1 MIKKLHL
8 MQEYIKFHNHSI
20 DKSLHDFISKELKNE
35 KIKLDKIFWTK
46 LSNIISELE
55 NRRINLIERR
65 VFLQNKITNWHK
77 KNKGKFFNI
86 NNL

>member
-1 MIKKLHL
+1 

-55 NRRINLIERR
+55 RP
-65 VFLQNKITNWHK
+65 
-77 KNKGKFFNI
+77 
-86 NNL
+86 

>member
-1 MIKKLHL
+1 
-8 MQEYIKFHNHSI
+8 MQEYIKFHNHNI
-20 DKSLHDFISKELKNE
+20 DKTLHDFICKELKSE
-35 KIKLDKIFWTK
+35 KIKLDKIFWKK

-55 NRRINLIERR
+55 NRRINLLEKRA
-65 VFLQNKITNWHK
+65 FLQNKITNWHK